1 MVDNTPMWVTG
12 AINALME
19 GAKDSVVSSTKD
31 AMQTSKKGDSPNS
44 IAEPPKTS
52 LQPMAEIVSATSG
65 SGSYLQ
71 MAATT
76 TEGIKAV
83 LASHKETLSDT
94 QEHLH
99 DHKHEA
105 PEDMLGEIDMML
117 KAMCDSLKGTKEQHD
132 KPNGIQWI
140 SDSQM
145 RINSPSIDMGGQNVS
160 IAGNHGQLAFEAQSN
175 VSKCQFDWHQIQMQD
190 VKFVHHNYQ
199 VRNAVVGTDSK
210 SGVSNRTYFNEV
222 STDAAHSISSTTKLH
237 SIQASD
243 IEEKADSITSR
254 AIERQ
259 DVQAG
264 EAYTLSVGQGTA
276 KGSTPHFFMAGGIG
290 AAVAQKALKIGLS
303 KVGGGLLGNLV
314 GNPTPGVVI
323 SHTPQGSNY
332 VSPKVTEVI
341 GSETINITGMARRV
355 VHGEAINVAN
365 RLLADVSKGV
375 KLEGVAGGVL
385 SMITK
390 KFSLSMTGW
399 MGELINKVIGEVT
412 DCIEFPELPKLPEIT
427 LPRVPQISCMPEAE
441 DGTTSMKKPPTD
453 SSEGDGHKEGV
464 HSEKYPIWLDDAL
477 KGLSGLSGKVALN
490 QEGISGTDGASTHAP
505 TDQVSATFGA
515 PLMVYKGRAPV
526 LGMKKSGSSSSSN
539 SGIPPLAKGAKSGT
553 SSVSME
559 MKLDGVSNEAQ
570 DVLRSYAAGSLT
582 KADALSMASSLGSN
596 ISPYMDR
603 SNFPATLGDT
613 LGVRGTA
620 ASSSV
625 PSLSDVIEILTGGK
639 SMTVGDVIES
649 VVGQIPGV
657 KGESISLEQ
666 ALQDIG
672 LGSAVPR
679 SGPGTFDAV
688 GKDGTLESAELLSI
702 AMEKAGL
709 YLPEGM
715 IKMDGDTVSID
726 VDSALDATLDKA
738 VSFLGDLDPIMK
750 VDKLLKLVGLGTP
763 LTNLL
768 NDLAACAKS
777 WVNIRSILKLPDI
790 ALDSVSGKI
799 GKIQVPGLDL
809 DFLKDWSLCGSKQKA
824 SPILWDGVQ
833 QGQKGYE
840 GDGVGTA

>member
-1 MVDNTPMWVTG
+1 MADNTPMWVTG
-12 AINALME
+12 AINGLME
-19 GAKDSVVSSTKD
+19 GAKGGVVAATKD
-31 AMQTSKKGDSPNS
+31 AMQTSKKGDSPNQ

-83 LASHKETLSDT
+83 LASHKETLSET

-132 KPNGIQWI
+132 KPNGIQWV

-190 VKFVHHNYQ
+190 VKYVHHNYQ

-254 AIERQ
+254 AIGRQ

-264 EAYTLSVGQGTA
+264 EGYTLSVGQGTA
-276 KGSTPHFFMAGGIG
+276 KGAPPHFFMAGGIG
-290 AAVAQKALKIGLS
+290 AAVAQKALRIGIS
-303 KVGGGLLGNLV
+303 KVGGGGSLGNLV
-314 GNPTPGVVI
+314 GNPTPGVVV

-332 VSPKVTEVI
+332 VTPKVTEVI
-341 GSETINITGMARRV
+341 GSETTNITGMARRV
-355 VHGEAINVAN
+355 VHGEAINIAN
-365 RLLADVSKGV
+365 KLLADVSKGV

-412 DCIEFPELPKLPEIT
+412 DCIEFPELPKLPEIA
-427 LPRVPQISCMPEAE
+427 LPRVPQISCMPGAE
-441 DGTTSMKKPPTD
+441 EETTPMNKPPG
-453 SSEGDGHKEGV
+453 SKSEGSGHGAGV
-464 HSEKYPIWLDDAL
+464 HTEKYPIWLEDAL
-477 KGLSGLSGKVALN
+477 KGVSGLSGKVALN
-490 QEGISGTDGASTHAP
+490 QEGISGTDGSTTHAP
-505 TDQVSATFGA
+505 TDQLSATFGA

-526 LGMKKSGSSSSSN
+526 LGMKKSGTSSTGNTS
-539 SGIPPLAKGAKSGT
+539 PPLTKAAKPGT
-553 SSVSME
+553 ASISTE
-559 MKLDGVSNEAQ
+559 MKLDSVSTEAQ
-570 DVLRSYAAGSLT
+570 DVLHSYSAGNLT
-582 KADALSMASSLGSN
+582 RADALSMAAS
-596 ISPYMDR
+596 IAPYMDR

-620 ASSSV
+620 TSTAT
-625 PSLSDVIEILTGGK
+625 PSLTDVIGILTSGK
-639 SMTVGDVIES
+639 SMAVGDVVEA

-657 KGESISLEQ
+657 KGESVSLEQ
-666 ALQDIG
+666 ALNDIG
-672 LGSAVPR
+672 LAG
-679 SGPGTFDAV
+679 AV
-688 GKDGTLESAELLSI
+688 GKDGTLESAELLGMV
-702 AMEKAGL
+702 MERAGL
-709 YLPEGM
+709 RLPEGM
-715 IKMDGDTVSID
+715 VKMDGDTVSID
-726 VDSALDATLDKA
+726 VDSALDTALDKA
-738 VSFLGDLDPIMK
+738 KSFLGDLDPIMK

-777 WVNIRSILKLPDI
+777 WVNIRAILKLPDI
-790 ALDSVSGKI
+790 ALDSISGKI
-799 GKIQVPGLDL
+799 GKIEVPGLDL
-809 DFLKDWSLCGSKQKA
+809 DFLKDWSLCGGGKKKPA
-824 SPILWDGVQ
+824 PILWDGVQ
-833 QGQKGYE
+833 QGQNDYE
-840 GDGVGTA
+840 GGNTGTA